1 MMEVKTRVN
10 SETHKCGGLNYIR
23 KEIYNHQVSSLSSE
37 RNALKSAQSSEL
49 RTKNSEISALKS
61 AHSSELSTKNSEIIA
76 LKSAHCSELKT
87 KNSEI
92 SALKSEISE
101 MKAKKLQLEDLV
113 TFAEKIFYDEKE
125 FADVKIVCDGT
136 HFYCHKVVLGTQSN
150 VFKTII
156 KNKSLS
162 EEQSEGVM
170 IIEENDFDCDIMEQ
184 LLRYFYFQKVEE
196 GDVINADLM
205 VAADKYNVKG
215 LLNFCTKYLESNLH
229 LDEDYALDI
238 LVKAELIGQKNLFDA
253 ASKYIC
259 KNMGRVNKSSDWAE
273 MSKKNPAL
281 IVKLFSQMSVME

>member
-1 MMEVKTRVN
+1 MMEVKTRVS

-23 KEIYNHQVSSLSSE
+23 KEIYDHQIKCYRDQVSTLSSE
-37 RNALKSAQSSEL
+37 LSALKSARSSEL
-49 RTKNSEISALKS
+49 RTKSSEISALKTS
-61 AHSSELSTKNSEIIA
+61 HS
-76 LKSAHCSELKT
+76 SELKT

-92 SALKSEISE
+92 SALKSEIYE
-101 MKAKKLQLEDLV
+101 MKAKQLQLEDFV
-113 TFAEKIFYDEKE
+113 TLADKLFYDETDEKE
-125 FADVKIVCDGT
+125 FADVKIVCDGR
-136 HFYCHKVVLGTQSN
+136 HFYCHKVVLGSQSDI
-150 VFKTII
+150 FKTMF

-259 KNMGRVNKSSDWAE
+259 KNMGRVNKSSDWVE

>member
-1 MMEVKTRVN
+1 M
-10 SETHKCGGLNYIR
+10 KCYR
-23 KEIYNHQVSSLSSE
+23 DQVSTLSSE
-37 RNALKSAQSSEL
+37 INTLKSARSSEL

-61 AHSSELSTKNSEIIA
+61 
-76 LKSAHCSELKT
+76 
-87 KNSEI
+87 EI
-92 SALKSEISE
+92 SG
-101 MKAKKLQLEDLV
+101 MKAKQLQLEDLI

-125 FADVKIVCDGT
+125 FADVKIVCDGRN
-136 HFYCHKVVLGTQSN
+136 FYCHKVILGTQSD
-150 VFKTII
+150 VFKTMF
-156 KNKSLS
+156 KNKSLI

-215 LLNFCTKYLESNLH
+215 LLNFCTEYLESNL
-229 LDEDYALDI
+229 LGEDHALDI
-238 LVKAELIGQKNLFDA
+238 LVKADLIGQKNLFDA

-273 MSKKNPAL
+273 LSKKNPAL